1 MQEAFSGCVLI
12 QGILM
17 KLNKIA
23 LSVMSAAM
31 LVAGSVNA
39 ADPAPSPVVVN
50 GGTIHFKGDLV
61 NAACAVSTESADKIV
76 RLGQYRTAT
85 FTKVG
90 DTSAKVPFTIV
101 LNDCDTSVSST
112 ASVAFTGQ
120 TDATDPTLLAIAS
133 DDNTTT
139 ASGVGIEIMDR
150 TSKVLTP
157 NGSSFSTAQALVDG
171 ANTLNFSA
179 RYKATA
185 TKATAGQANA
195 DATFVMKYE

>member
-1 MQEAFSGCVLI
+1 
-12 QGILM
+12 M
-17 KLNKIA
+17 KLNKIT

-31 LVAGSVNA
+31 LTVCSVS
-39 ADPAPSPVVVN
+39 ADEPAEAVVVN

-76 RLGQYRTAT
+76 RLGQYRTAS

-90 DTSAKVPFTIV
+90 DTSAKIPFTIV
-101 LNDCDTSVSST
+101 LNDCDPSVSST
-112 ASVAFTGQ
+112 ASVAFSGQ
-120 TDATDPTLLAIAS
+120 SDATDPTLLAIS
-133 DDNTTT
+133 SGDNTTT
-139 ASGVGIEIMDR
+139 ATGVGIEILDN
-150 TSKVLTP
+150 TSRVLTP
-157 NGSSFSTAQALVDG
+157 NGSRFSTAQALVKG

-185 TKATAGQANA
+185 ATATAGQANA